1 MKTPPIA
8 FGGNPNAHA
17 ISAVVVLATILQVT
31 ALTKCLFFSIF
42 CDATYDVPNFT
53 IRKISS
59 NF

>member
-1 MKTPPIA
+1 
-8 FGGNPNAHA
+8 
-17 ISAVVVLATILQVT
+17 VVELATILQVT
-31 ALTKCLFFSIF
+31 ALAKCLFFSIF